1 MISKDIAKRPI
12 SILKNTTISDALK
25 KLLENNISRL
35 VIIENRQPVG
45 IVTEKD
51 LGLFLFNE
59 STKTSLDKISL
70 AKIMHQIEFIE
81 GSEAIEKCAKV
92 MIEKKISSLGIGNQ
106 SKLEG
111 IITKTDLVKYFS
123 EKHKNKFKVVDYM
136 THDYISTHSA
146 TPLYKVIKK
155 MLEHKISRIITKNQ
169 NEEPQGVISFRD
181 LFKIALELGDE
192 EDDTGFTLSEKIRNG
207 FLSEEGF
214 GGVSLARD
222 VLTKGII
229 STKFN
234 EDLAEA
240 SKLILK
246 NKISGIA
253 VLDGN
258 QSLAG
263 ILSKTDITRALTN
276 V

>member
-35 VIIENRQPVG
+35 VIIEDRQPVG

-70 AKIMHQIEFIE
+70 AKIIHQIEFIE
-81 GSEAIEKCAKV
+81 GNEDIEKCAKV

-123 EKHKNKFKVVDYM
+123 EKHKNKFKVADYM

-146 TPLYKVIKK
+146 APLYKVIKK

-207 FLSEEGF
+207 FLSKEGF

-222 VLTKGII
+222 VMTKGII